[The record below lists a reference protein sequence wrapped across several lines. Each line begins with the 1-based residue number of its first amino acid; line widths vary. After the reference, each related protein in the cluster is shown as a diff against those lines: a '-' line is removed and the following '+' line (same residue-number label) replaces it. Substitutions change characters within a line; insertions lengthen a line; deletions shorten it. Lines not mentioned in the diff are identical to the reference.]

1 MPLRLS
7 TAVILLS
14 YLILTLVPFLPL
26 ALGKP
31 LDHGAHIAAM
41 ALLAWLAV
49 WALFKRPAWFHW
61 LLLPAFVALPT
72 EAYLIVYYGQGISTH
87 HLGIIAETSPR
98 EAMEFLGSTVW
109 LLAAVMTGSVI
120 WFIATW
126 TFALR
131 SRALAMP
138 AQVRIVVLGIVAVLG
153 GLGWYGWEF
162 GAAAPAK
169 AAVAAPA
176 ASAVSASVA
185 TAPAASAAPADAAD
199 EEDEEEED
207 GSASNGSVPAAVAGA
222 NRTGWKLPPLPHWLR
237 IPAEYYDFTRTWP
250 FGLAGRGVDFYDERE
265 HLSRLGQASRS
276 FTFGARQPA
285 ADTVPETVVLVIGES
300 ARYDR
305 WSLNGYPRETNPL
318 LSKEPNLVMLPDVVT
333 AVSATRLS
341 VPVII
346 SRKPATQSLEDGFA
360 EKSFI
365 TAYKEAGFRTYWLSN
380 QISFGQFDTPVSVFA
395 READVVQFMNL
406 GGYTN
411 SSNFDDILLAPL
423 QHALADPAPKKL
435 IVLHTLGSHWNYS
448 QRHPKEFDKW
458 QPSLYGVDKPAYTDL
473 KIKPQMNNS
482 YDNSVLYTDWFLSQ
496 AIGKLKAQQ
505 QPVSMLYVA
514 DHGQTL
520 YDGAC
525 RLAFHGHNTIHEFRV
540 PAFVWYSDQYKERY
554 PDKIKQL
561 ARHRKAKLATENM
574 FHTLL
579 DLSDIRY
586 PHDRLEWSFVNS
598 GFKLHKRFVDSYG
611 WTNYDNA
618 VLKGDCSE
626 VVEKKKK

>member
-1 MPLRLS
+1 MQSRLP
-7 TAVILLS
+7 TAFILLS

-31 LDHGAHIAAM
+31 LDHAANIVAM
-41 ALLAWLAV
+41 EIYAWLAV
-49 WALFKRPAWFHW
+49 WAIFKRPAWFHW
-61 LLLPAFVALPT
+61 LLLPAFIGLPI
-72 EAYLIVYYGQGISTH
+72 EVYLLIYYSQGISTH

-109 LLAAVMTGSVI
+109 LLAAVMTGSIV
-120 WFIATW
+120 WFIAVW
-126 TFALR
+126 VAALR
-131 SRALAMP
+131 TRALAMP
-138 AQVRIVVLGIVAVLG
+138 AQARQAVLGIVAVLAA
-153 GLGWYGWEF
+153 LAWYGWEF
-162 GAAAPAK
+162 G
-169 AAVAAPA
+169 VAAPA
-176 ASAVSASVA
+176 PASASV
-185 TAPAASAAPADAAD
+185 PAAASRAASSASSASAASDDAS
-199 EEDEEEED
+199 DEEEEED
-207 GSASNGSVPAAVAGA
+207 DSSASNASVPGSVAGA
-222 NRTGWKLPPLPHWLR
+222 NRTGKKLAPLPHWLR
-237 IPAEYYDFTRTWP
+237 IPPDYYDFARTWP

-265 HLSRLGQASRS
+265 HLARLGQASRS
-276 FTFGARQPA
+276 FTFGAHQA
-285 ADTVPETVVLVIGES
+285 AVDTVPETVVLVIGES

-305 WSLNGYPRETNPL
+305 WSLNGYARDTNPL
-318 LSKEPNLVMLPDVVT
+318 LSKETNLVVLPDVVT

-365 TAYKEAGFRTYWLSN
+365 TAYKEAGFRTFWLSN

-411 SSNFDDILLAPL
+411 NSNFDDILLAPL

-458 QPSLYGVDKPAYTDL
+458 QPSLFGVDKPAYTDL

-496 AIGKLKAQQ
+496 AIGKLKAPE
-505 QPVSMLYVA
+505 QPVSLLYVA

-554 PDKIKQL
+554 PEKIKQL

-579 DLSDIRY
+579 DMGDIRY
-586 PHDRLEWSFVNS
+586 PQDRLEWSFVNE
-598 GFKLHKRFVDSYG
+598 GFKLHKRYVDSYG

-618 VLKGDCSE
+618 VIKGDCSE